1 MHCHTNIWMLC
12 TVCIKILRAFKSL
25 EVCFKKRSSQLK
37 IYFSVKIVPNTTA
50 DKKRDGE
57 NCNLT
62 LPCVKKNKRQEYCSL
77 LHHGVQF
84 DFFFFVFA
92 VMQRLSLGAIMHLCF
107 YTDRYKAVA
116 LLLFLF
122 CVAFWFH
129 VEFNLAPCPRFF

>member
-62 LPCVKKNKRQEYCSL
+62 LPCVKKKTKDKSTVLCYIMVFNL
-77 LHHGVQF
+77 I
-84 DFFFFVFA
+84 FFF
-92 VMQRLSLGAIMHLCF
+92 
-107 YTDRYKAVA
+107 
-116 LLLFLF
+116 LFL
-122 CVAFWFH
+122 
-129 VEFNLAPCPRFF
+129 L